1 MSRVWGTEQS
11 AAYTVCGT
19 MHRMSVYNEVSPG
32 GLRRASAGDTPSL
45 EDIKTDGGKADLP
58 QRMKTN
64 AAAADRN

>member
-11 AAYTVCGT
+11 AAYPVCGT
-19 MHRMSVYNEVSPG
+19 MRRMSVYNEVSPG
-32 GLRRASAGDTPSL
+32 GLRRASAGDNSFVRGYQP
-45 EDIKTDGGKADLP
+45 DGGKADLP